1 MSPETA
7 PLWRGRTLAL
17 LGILLVAFN
26 LRTAVA
32 SLSPILG
39 LIEADMSVPTALVG
53 LLGMLPPLCYA
64 VFGIATPVLTRRA
77 GLEPVLVGA
86 LIALVV
92 GSAGRGL
99 AGSGWWLFAASTV
112 TFAAVGVGNVLLPPL
127 VKRYFPDR
135 IGLVTSLYV
144 TALSVSTFVPPLVAV
159 PVSEAA
165 GWRTSFEVWAA
176 VALASIVPWMALL
189 LHPRRAA
196 PAALP
201 EEAEPGLLRHAFR
214 SPLAWALA
222 AVFSV
227 AGFNAYAVF
236 AWLPSMLA
244 DTAGTSAAA
253 AGVLLALYAAMG
265 LPVSLVVPVLATRP
279 ATVRVMVAIA
289 AATIAAGWTGLLVAP
304 AAATWLWVALAGI
317 GPLLFP
323 LSLVLVNLRTRT
335 HAGAV
340 ALSGF
345 MQSVGYVIVALG
357 PIAVGLL
364 HEATGTWAVPM
375 ALLLATAV
383 PALAAGLV
391 VSRARFLEDE
401 RAAVRGR

>member
-1 MSPETA
+1 MSPETTR
-7 PLWRGRTLAL
+7 PLWHGRTLAL

-32 SLSPILG
+32 SLSPILD
-39 LIEADMSVPTALVG
+39 LVERDIPLSTALVG
-53 LLGMLPPLCYA
+53 VLGMLPPLCYA
-64 VFGIATPVLTRRA
+64 AFGIATPVLTRRA

-86 LIALVV
+86 LVALVV
-92 GSAGRGL
+92 GSAARGL
-99 AGSGWWLFAASTV
+99 VDSAWWLFAASAL

-135 IGLVTSLYV
+135 VGLVTALYV

-165 GWRTSFEVWAA
+165 GWRASFETWAV
-176 VALASIVPWMALL
+176 VALAALVPWVALL
-189 LHPRRAA
+189 VHPRRAV
-196 PAALP
+196 PAELP
-201 EEAEPGLLRHAFR
+201 EEAEPGLLRHAVR
-214 SPLAWALA
+214 SPLAWSLA
-222 AVFSV
+222 TVFSV

-265 LPVSLVVPVLATRP
+265 LPVSLVVPALATRP
-279 ATVRVMVAIA
+279 GRVRAMVVVAG
-289 AATIAAGWTGLLVAP
+289 ATIAAGWAGLLVAP
-304 AAATWLWVALAGI
+304 AGATWLWVALAGV

-335 HAGAV
+335 HAGSV
-340 ALSGF
+340 ALSGVV
-345 MQSVGYVIVALG
+345 QSVGYVVVALG
-357 PIAVGLL
+357 PVAVGLL
-364 HEATGTWAVPM
+364 HEATGSWTAPM
-375 ALLLATAV
+375 LLLLATSV
-383 PALAAGLV
+383 PAVVAGMV
-391 VSRARFLEDE
+391 VARAGFLEDE
-401 RAAVRGR
+401 RAV

>member
-1 MSPETA
+1 MSPETTR
-7 PLWRGRTLAL
+7 PLWHGRTLAL
-17 LGILLVAFN
+17 IGILLVAFN

-32 SLSPILG
+32 SLSPILD
-39 LIEADMSVPTALVG
+39 LVERDIPISTALVG
-53 LLGMLPPLCYA
+53 VLGMLPPLCYA
-64 VFGIATPVLTRRA
+64 VFGIATPVLTRRV

-86 LIALVV
+86 LVALVIGSAARGLV
-92 GSAGRGL
+92 GSA
-99 AGSGWWLFAASTV
+99 WWLFAASAL

-135 IGLVTSLYV
+135 VGLVTALYV
-144 TALSVSTFVPPLVAV
+144 TALSVSTFVPPLIAV

-165 GWRTSFEVWAA
+165 GWRASFEIWAA
-176 VALASIVPWMALL
+176 VALAALVPWIALL
-189 LHPRRAA
+189 VHPRRAV
-196 PAALP
+196 PGELP

-222 AVFSV
+222 TVFSV

-244 DTAGTSAAA
+244 DTAGTGAAA

-265 LPVSLVVPVLATRP
+265 LPVSLVVPALATRP
-279 ATVRVMVAIA
+279 GRVRAMVAVA
-289 AATIAAGWTGLLVAP
+289 GATIAAGWAGLLVAP
-304 AAATWLWVALAGI
+304 GGPAWLWVALAGI

-335 HAGAV
+335 HAGSV

-345 MQSVGYVIVALG
+345 VQSVGYVVVALG
-357 PIAVGLL
+357 PVAVGLL
-364 HEATGTWAVPM
+364 HEATGSWTAPM
-375 ALLLATAV
+375 MLLLATAA
-383 PALAAGLV
+383 PAVAAGLV
-391 VSRARFLEDE
+391 VARAGFLEDE
-401 RAAVRGR
+401 RSPRR

>member
-1 MSPETA
+1 MSPESTR
-7 PLWRGRTLAL
+7 PLWHGRTLAL

-32 SLSPILG
+32 SLSPILDLVG
-39 LIEADMSVPTALVG
+39 RDIPVSTALVG
-53 LLGMLPPLCYA
+53 ILGMLPPLCYA

-86 LIALVV
+86 LVALVV
-92 GSAGRGL
+92 GSAARGL
-99 AGSGWWLFAASTV
+99 VGSAWWLFAASAL

-135 IGLVTSLYV
+135 IGLVTALYV

-165 GWRTSFEVWAA
+165 GWRASLELWAA
-176 VALASIVPWMALL
+176 VALAALVPWVALL
-189 LHPRRAA
+189 VHPRRAV
-196 PAALP
+196 PQDLP
-201 EEAEPGLLRHAFR
+201 EEAEPGLLRRAFR

-222 AVFSV
+222 TVFSV

-244 DTAGTSAAA
+244 DTAGTGAAA

-265 LPVSLVVPVLATRP
+265 LPVSLVVPALATRP
-279 ATVRVMVAIA
+279 GRVRAMVAVA
-289 AATIAAGWTGLLVAP
+289 GATIAAGWAGLLVAP
-304 AAATWLWVALAGI
+304 GGPTWLWVALAGI

-335 HAGAV
+335 HAGSV

-345 MQSVGYVIVALG
+345 VQSVGYVVVALG

-364 HEATGTWAVPM
+364 HEATGSWTPPM
-375 ALLLATAV
+375 VLLLATSV
-383 PALAAGLV
+383 PALVAGLV
-391 VSRARFLEDE
+391 VARAGFLEDE
-401 RAAVRGR
+401 PAR

>member
-1 MSPETA
+1 MRPETTR

-32 SLSPILG
+32 SLSPILD
-39 LIEADMSVPTALVG
+39 LVERDIPIPTALVG
-53 LLGMLPPLCYA
+53 ILGMLPPLCYA

-86 LIALVV
+86 LVALVA
-92 GSAGRGL
+92 GSAARGL
-99 AGSGWWLFAASTV
+99 AGSAWWLFAASAL

-135 IGLVTSLYV
+135 IGLVTALYV

-165 GWRTSFEVWAA
+165 GWRTSFEIWAA
-176 VALASIVPWMALL
+176 VALVALVPWVALL
-189 LHPRRAA
+189 VHPRRTA
-196 PAALP
+196 PPELP
-201 EEAEPGLLRHAFR
+201 EEAEPGLLRRAFR

-222 AVFSV
+222 TVFSI

-236 AWLPSMLA
+236 AWLPAMLA
-244 DTAGTSAAA
+244 DVAGTSPAA
-253 AGVLLALYAAMG
+253 AGVLLAVYAAMG
-265 LPVSLVVPVLATRP
+265 LPVSLVVPALATRP
-279 ATVRVMVAIA
+279 GRVRAMVAIA
-289 AATIAAGWTGLLVAP
+289 AGTIAAGWAGLLLAP
-304 AAATWLWVALAGI
+304 GNVTWLWVALAGI

-335 HAGAV
+335 HAGSV

-345 MQSVGYVIVALG
+345 VQSVGYVVVALG
-357 PIAVGLL
+357 PVAVGLL
-364 HEATGTWAVPM
+364 HEATGAWTAPM
-375 ALLLATAV
+375 LLLLATSV
-383 PALAAGLV
+383 PALVAGMV
-391 VSRARFLEDE
+391 VARAGFLEDE
-401 RAAVRGR
+401 RRG